1 MANSSYRENILFI
14 VEGERSEPNLIYHLQ
29 RAFQIA
35 DEFKIFSYETSIY
48 ELYDELSL
56 DEYLDIVL
64 FLKEKTTDTDKK
76 QILSNKFSK
85 IYLLF
90 DFDPHHQ
97 KFDYKKTKS
106 MLEKFRDS
114 TDGGKLYINYPMIES
129 IRHLKQ
135 MPDLGFI
142 KRTVTQLE
150 ITEYKSLV
158 NHFLTY
164 SNYTKLNYTTARD
177 ILIHHLTKIS
187 YILNGDKVIDISYSY
202 DVDSI
207 YSMRLLEKQMECYN
221 RDKLFVINTSI
232 LYLVDLQQWKLLRSL
247 QKHQIKFD

>member
-1 MANSSYRENILFI
+1 MANSKYRENILFI
-14 VEGERSEPNLIYHLQ
+14 VEGEKSEPNLIYHLQ

-64 FLKEKTTDTDKK
+64 FLKEKTTDIDKK
-76 QILSNKFSK
+76 QTLSNKFSK

-97 KFDYKKTKS
+97 KFDFKKTKS
-106 MLEKFRDS
+106 MLEKFKDA

-129 IRHLKQ
+129 IKHLKQ

-150 ITEYKSLV
+150 ITEYKTLV
-158 NHFLTY
+158 NQFVTY
-164 SNYTKLNYTTARD
+164 SNYTKLSYTTVRD
-177 ILIHHLTKIS
+177 ILIHHLSKLC
-187 YILNGDKVIDISYSY
+187 YILKGDKFIDTAQCY
-202 DVDSI
+202 DVDSF
-207 YSMRLLEKQMECYN
+207 YSVSLLVKQMECYSQD
-221 RDKLFVINTSI
+221 RLFIINTSV
-232 LYLVDLQQWKLLRSL
+232 LYLIDLLQSKFLRSL